1 MRGHHRIIIEKTS
14 RNIRLWTAAEVEKL
28 KDLFHEGYSDAEI
41 GERLGRSG
49 NSVAVK
55 RHYLRLHKA
64 YQPRKEFRIHDA
76 MADYYPTWYKKL
88 LKQQWQEEQLT
99 STKS

>member
-1 MRGHHRIIIEKTS
+1 MRERRIIFANKTS
-14 RNIRLWTAAEVEKL
+14 HIRLWTAAEVEKL
-28 KDLFHEGYSDAEI
+28 KDLFNEGYSDAEI
-41 GERLGRSG
+41 GEQLGRTG

-55 RHYLRLHKA
+55 RCYLKLHKA

>member
-1 MRGHHRIIIEKTS
+1 MSERRLVFAKKPTY
-14 RNIRLWTAAEVEKL
+14 IRLWTAADVEKL
-28 KDLFHEGYSDAEI
+28 KDLFHEGYSDTEI

-55 RHYLRLHKA
+55 RHYLKLHKA
-64 YQPRKEFRIHDA
+64 YQPRKKFRIHDA

>member
-1 MRGHHRIIIEKTS
+1 MRGHHRIIIEKTPH
-14 RNIRLWTAAEVEKL
+14 NIRLWTAAEVEKL
-28 KDLFHEGYSDAEI
+28 KDLFNEGYSDAEI
-41 GERLGRSG
+41 GKRLGRSD

-55 RHYLRLHKA
+55 RHYLKLHKA

-99 STKS
+99 STR